1 MSTHEYVTL
10 ELCGQWIGIAVENVR
25 DVLKT
30 PAITPVAGAPGWIR
44 GVINLRGSI
53 VTAIDLKAW
62 LGLPQDSGAAAISV
76 ITEYNAEYYTLLVDR
91 AGDVIRIDP
100 TQTLTNPPTLNARWQ
115 ELSSGVQPYKS
126 GLLILV
132 DLQTILGWALA
143 VAA

>member
-1 MSTHEYVTL
+1 MNRLEYVTL

-25 DVLKT
+25 DVVKT
-30 PAITPVAGAPGWIR
+30 PTITPVSGAPAWIC
-44 GVINLRGSI
+44 GVLNLRGSI

-62 LGLPQDSGAAAISV
+62 LGLSQVSTAAAISV
-76 ITEYNAEYYTLLVDR
+76 ICEHNGEFYTLLVDK

-100 TQTLTNPPTLNARWQ
+100 SQTLTNPPTLNARWQ
-115 ELSSGVQPYKS
+115 QLSSGVQPYKS

-132 DLQTILGWALA
+132 DLQTILGSALA

>member
-1 MSTHEYVTL
+1 MNTHEYVTL

-30 PAITPVAGAPGWIR
+30 PTITPFACAPCWIR

-53 VTAIDLKAW
+53 VTAIDIKAW

-76 ITEYNAEYYTLLVDR
+76 ITEHNGEFYTLLVDK

-100 TQTLTNPPTLNARWQ
+100 SQTLTNPPTLNARWQ

-126 GLLILV
+126 GLLVLV
-132 DLQTILGWALA
+132 DLHTILGRALA